1 MHSSG
6 RIAGILSFT
15 RLPVFYYIT
24 DRHQLPA
31 QSIDALLDRIRRAL
45 SLGVDFIQ
53 LREKDL
59 PDAEL
64 LALTSEAVRFAR
76 GTKCRIIV
84 NGRIDIAL
92 TGRAHGVHLSSS
104 GIMSADLKPHLPGN
118 FIMGVSAHSLPHA
131 RRAAAGGADYILAGP
146 IFPTPSKLKYGKP
159 LGLRRFGR
167 ICGALTLPVLG
178 LGGIRPDHIAEV
190 LDAGA
195 AGIAGISLFQDEL
208 NLASHKGWLTGR

>member
-6 RIAGILSFT
+6 GITGILSFT
-15 RLPVFYYIT
+15 RRPVFYYIT

-45 SLGVDFIQ
+45 SLGVDFVQ

-64 LALTSEAVRFAR
+64 LALTRATVRFAG

-92 TGRAHGVHLSSS
+92 AGRAHGVHLPSS
-104 GIMSADLKPHLPGN
+104 GITSADLKPHLPRN
-118 FIMGVSAHSLPHA
+118 FIMGVSAHSRPQA
-131 RRAAAGGADYILAGP
+131 QRAAAGGADYILLGP

-178 LGGIRPDHIAEV
+178 LGGIRPDRIAEV

-195 AGIAGISLFQDEL
+195 IGIAGISLFQDEL
-208 NLASHKGWLTGR
+208 NLAAHNSWLTGR